1 MTKTRISLW
10 SGPRNISTALMY
22 SFAQRPD
29 TVVLDEPLYG
39 HYLKVSGAQHPGRFE
54 VLETM
59 ELDGELVIRGFC
71 HMDYGKPVLFIKN
84 MAHHLV
90 NIDPMFLDQLQN
102 ILLIRNPKE
111 MIPSL
116 IKQISSPTIRDTGL
130 KRQWELYQY
139 LSEQGHHPLVID
151 SKELLIDPRSILTKM
166 CIETG
171 ISYFDEMINWKPGA
185 LPEDGVWAKH
195 WYHNVHKSIGFQ
207 KYKPKHE
214 PIPESLMDLL
224 KECDYYYQLL
234 YEQALKVTH

>member
-10 SGPRNISTALMY
+10 SGPRNVSTALMY
-22 SFAQRPD
+22 SFANRPD

-39 HYLKVSGAQHPGRFE
+39 HYLKISGAQHPGRSE
-54 VLETM
+54 ILETM
-59 ELDGELVIRGFC
+59 ELDGELVSREFC
-71 HMDYGKPVLFIKN
+71 DQDYGKPILFIKN

-90 NIDPMFLDQLQN
+90 NIDLVLLDQLQN
-102 ILLIRNPKE
+102 LLLIRDPKE

-116 IKQISSPTIRDTGL
+116 IKQIPNPIMRDTGL
-130 KRQWELYQY
+130 KQQWELYQY
-139 LSEQGHHPLVID
+139 LSKQGRHPLVID
-151 SKELLIDPRSILTKM
+151 SKELLIDPKSILVNVCMKTD
-166 CIETG
+166 IP
-171 ISYFDEMINWKPGA
+171 YFDEMTHWKPGS

-207 KYKPKHE
+207 TYKSKHK

-234 YEQALKVTH
+234 YEQALKAIR